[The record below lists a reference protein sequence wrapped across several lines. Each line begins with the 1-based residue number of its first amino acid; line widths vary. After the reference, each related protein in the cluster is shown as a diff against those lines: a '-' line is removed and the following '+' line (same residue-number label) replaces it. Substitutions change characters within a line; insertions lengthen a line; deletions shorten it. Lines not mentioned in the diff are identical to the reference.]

1 MRPRPPAFNCDTAK
15 KFHIPSTVFPIL
27 LFPPSRRIHS
37 FVPDY
42 QRRHC
47 PLSRFLAQQEGR
59 ALSALS
65 VLLFRR
71 YLTFCSFTFGGSG
84 SGGTATD
91 RQYTSCFLKQHVSPR
106 SGLDLIQIPAAAR
119 ARFRINCS
127 ILFDRLV
134 RKITALVMQN
144 RRLAKPDGDL
154 LISTYASEHSISAA
168 AFPSLLPSP
177 ADLLLPPSQ
186 CSRNLMQ
193 DCIHARMAEG
203 KGEGHPLAAPL
214 LA

>member
-1 MRPRPPAFNCDTAK
+1 MRARGGSDLTTNARMHACPHLECGLWGKAGKVGVAVVEGAKTTRVAFRTGKMRPPAFNCDTAK

-65 VLLFRR
+65 VLLFRL

-84 SGGTATD
+84 SGATATD
-91 RQYTSCFLKQHVSPR
+91 RQYTSCFLKQYVRRTPTFGTRVDSDSSGSSGKVS
-106 SGLDLIQIPAAAR
+106 
-119 ARFRINCS
+119 
-127 ILFDRLV
+127 
-134 RKITALVMQN
+134 
-144 RRLAKPDGDL
+144 
-154 LISTYASEHSISAA
+154 Y
-168 AFPSLLPSP
+168 
-177 ADLLLPPSQ
+177 
-186 CSRNLMQ
+186 
-193 DCIHARMAEG
+193 
-203 KGEGHPLAAPL
+203 
-214 LA
+214 